1 MNSTDFLII
10 IYDIVGLLRFPD
22 LPRDQWKCVIPS
34 FIDLTHTV
42 HTLYQKEDKVS
53 PTGFHR
59 YHLFATCALC
69 MNILNKREGLN

>member
-1 MNSTDFLII
+1 MNSTDFLTIN
-10 IYDIVGLLRFPD
+10 YEIVGLLRFPD
-22 LPRDQWKCVIPS
+22 LPRDQWKC
-34 FIDLTHTV
+34 FILLFIELTHI

-59 YHLFATCALC
+59 YHLFATCAAC